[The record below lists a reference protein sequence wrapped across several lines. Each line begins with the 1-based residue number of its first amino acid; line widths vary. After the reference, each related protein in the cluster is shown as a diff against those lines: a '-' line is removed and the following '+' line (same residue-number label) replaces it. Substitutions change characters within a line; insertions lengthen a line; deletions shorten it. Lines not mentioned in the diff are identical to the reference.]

1 MCYFTY
7 IEIHIQK
14 NLHHIQCMLINVYNN
29 TYEIF
34 LESQIRFKEK
44 GLYIL
49 GQKIKIEKKD
59 FN

>member
-1 MCYFTY
+1 
-7 IEIHIQK
+7 
-14 NLHHIQCMLINVYNN
+14 MLINVYNN